1 MICFDF
7 FTFKLNLVTCPKC
20 NTEVGFIQ
28 FPMKEQVDKW
38 EKENPGKKT
47 GWE

>member
-1 MICFDF
+1 
-7 FTFKLNLVTCPKC
+7 V
-20 NTEVGFIQ
+20 Q

-47 GWE
+47 GWEK